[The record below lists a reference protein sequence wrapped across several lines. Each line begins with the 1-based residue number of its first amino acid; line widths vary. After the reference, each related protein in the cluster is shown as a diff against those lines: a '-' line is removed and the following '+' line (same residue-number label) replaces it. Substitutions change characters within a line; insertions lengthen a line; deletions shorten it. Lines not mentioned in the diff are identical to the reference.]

1 MKGRKQQSRAE
12 PSLRVHRLLEGE
24 QLVLSDSDTLLLV
37 VRGAC
42 TVHGRAR
49 EPERIEAGALLSR
62 QSRAASGMDRPV
74 ARALSLLQ
82 AEPARRWTVA
92 QLSRAAGVSRAAFA
106 RRFADVTG
114 RPPLRYLTELRLSL
128 AADLLERTCASLA
141 ELALEVGYRSEFAFS
156 RAFRRQYGIA
166 PGRYRQRRR
175 AAALG
180 APPIR
185 LAA

>member
-49 EPERIEAGALLSR
+49 EPERIETGALLSR
-62 QSRAASGMDRPV
+62 QSQVQAGVDRPV

-82 AEPARRWTVA
+82 AEPAKRWTVA
-92 QLSRAAGVSRAAFA
+92 ELSRAAGLSRAAFA
-106 RRFADVTG
+106 RRFTAVTG

-156 RAFRRQYGIA
+156 RAFKRQYGIA
-166 PGRYRQRRR
+166 PGGYRRR
-175 AAALG
+175 AAAAG